1 MAILRQMQVQTIG
14 LDGKTSMDIIG
25 FYTQALGSS
34 HLSSGKPCQ
43 DNGAYYDGE
52 DLHIAIVCDGHGG
65 ESYVRSEIGSK
76 LAAQITIEKVKEFV
90 KNTPIDFFEGKKG
103 TVTTVPT
110 RDPRVDNFG
119 KRRDVSLLSESDFE
133 LLKQIASYQNEVSKF
148 PNIELK
154 FRSLFKEIYESW
166 ENAIHQHAKENKFSK
181 QEKSKLGSLRIE
193 KAYGTTLM
201 AAVRTPNYWF
211 AFHLGD
217 GKLYCCDKLMRWKEP
232 VPWDCNCFL
241 NVTTSLCDR
250 NPVSEF
256 RYAFDGTGN
265 FPIAFALGSDGID
278 DTFIK
283 PELIHKFY
291 SQLLCAFNDQ
301 DEYSI
306 VEKLRE
312 SLSDFSLRGSHDD
325 MSVAAII
332 DKDELPV
339 AIEYYTIIS
348 EVRSLN
354 TEKAK
359 RSKSLQDL
367 KDRIESLTGGIEEE
381 LHQQKELEI
390 SIKKWWNEVVKELCE
405 KRQFYKNRRKALLS
419 SHQELSELKKEL
431 EEKQGEFNSWQDTS
445 RNRVGVLKKQADILI
460 QLTEDKPQVQSAND
474 DNAQTN
480 SGSELCCTISDAKPS
495 ICNIDNPN
503 EVYQKANEARM
514 SDDSIAK
521 MDEESDAQ
529 AKELL
534 NNKKLL

>member
-1 MAILRQMQVQTIG
+1 
-14 LDGKTSMDIIG
+14 MDIIS

-43 DNGAYYDGE
+43 DNGEHYDDEG
-52 DLHIAIVCDGHGG
+52 LHIAVVCDGHGG

-103 TVTTVPT
+103 AVTTVPT

-119 KRRDVSLLSESDFE
+119 KKRDVSLLSESELE
-133 LLKQIASYQNEVSKF
+133 LLKQIASYLQEVSKH
-148 PNIELK
+148 PDIEKK
-154 FRSLFKEIYESW
+154 FRYLFKEIYESW
-166 ENAIHQHAKENKFSK
+166 KNAIIQHAEENKFSK
-181 QEKSKLGSLRIE
+181 QEKNKLGSLRIE

-201 AAVRTPNYWF
+201 AAVRTSNYWF

-217 GKLYCCDKLMRWKEP
+217 GKLYCCDKLMQWKEP

-241 NVTTSLCDR
+241 NVTTSLCDQ
-250 NPVSEF
+250 NPVPEF

-265 FPIAFALGSDGID
+265 FPIAFTLGSDGID

-291 SQLLCAFNDQ
+291 SQLLCAFNEQ
-301 DEYSI
+301 DGNSV
-306 VEKLRE
+306 VEKLKE
-312 SLSDFSLRGSHDD
+312 SLSNFSLRGSHDD

-339 AIEYYTIIS
+339 AVEYYTIIS

-359 RSKSLQDL
+359 RSKDLQDL
-367 KDRIESLTGGIEEE
+367 KDRIESLTRGIGEE
-381 LHQQKELEI
+381 HQQQKELKTT
-390 SIKKWWNEVVKELCE
+390 IKKWWHEVVKELCE
-405 KRQFYKNRRKALLS
+405 RRQFYKNKRKALLS
-419 SHQELSELKKEL
+419 SRQELSELKKEL

-445 RNRVGVLKKQADILI
+445 RNRVGELKKQADKLI
-460 QLTEDKPQVQSAND
+460 HLTEDKPQVQPD
-474 DNAQTN
+474 DNVQTN
-480 SGSELCCTISDAKPS
+480 SNSESCCKIGDAKPT
-495 ICNIDNPN
+495 ICDIDNPN
-503 EVYQKANEARM
+503 EVYKKANEARM

-529 AKELL
+529 AEELL
-534 NNKKLL
+534 NNKKI